1 LSCKRNP
8 GSHLKRNTF
17 ILFLLLLLFRL
28 ADLHS
33 QTLAVK
39 NDLLT
44 GALSSPNLSV
54 EVKLSDRFTLE
65 AGFHYNPFPAGG
77 DKRWKHWFVQ
87 PELRYWMCQPFGG
100 HFFGAHLMYGVYNAG
115 DMKLPLGLFKG
126 VRSSRYEGDFLGLG
140 VSYGYHF
147 ILSPRWSIETSLG
160 VGFLH
165 IGYERYRCLHC
176 GEQTGGGYK
185 NFIAPTRAAVS
196 LVYLIN

>member
-1 LSCKRNP
+1 M
-8 GSHLKRNTF
+8 KRNTF

-165 IGYERYRCLHC
+165 IGYERYHCLHC

>member
-1 LSCKRNP
+1 M
-8 GSHLKRNTF
+8 KRNTF

-39 NDLLT
+39 SDLLT

-115 DMKLPLGLFKG
+115 EMKLPLGLFKG

>member
-1 LSCKRNP
+1 M
-8 GSHLKRNTF
+8 KRNTF

-126 VRSSRYEGDFLGLG
+126 VRSSRYEGDFLGW
-140 VSYGYHF
+140 GY
-147 ILSPRWSIETSLG
+147 RTATTSSSRP
-160 VGFLH
+160 VGALRQASALDSC
-165 IGYERYRCLHC
+165 ISATSATAAC
-176 GEQTGGGYK
+176 
-185 NFIAPTRAAVS
+185 IAVS
-196 LVYLIN
+196 RPGRV

>member
-1 LSCKRNP
+1 M
-8 GSHLKRNTF
+8 KRNTF

-126 VRSSRYEGDFLGLG
+126 VRSSRYEGDFRGLG

-185 NFIAPTRAAVS
+185 NFIAPTRAAGS

>member
-1 LSCKRNP
+1 M
-8 GSHLKRNTF
+8 KRNTF

-39 NDLLT
+39 SDLLT

-196 LVYLIN
+196 LVYFIN

>member
-1 LSCKRNP
+1 M
-8 GSHLKRNTF
+8 KRNTF

-140 VSYGYHF
+140 VSYGYPF

>member
-1 LSCKRNP
+1 M
-8 GSHLKRNTF
+8 KRNTF

-176 GEQTGGGYK
+176 GEQTGGGDK

>member
-1 LSCKRNP
+1 M
-8 GSHLKRNTF
+8 KRNTF

-65 AGFHYNPFPAGG
+65 AGFHYNSFPAGG

>member
-1 LSCKRNP
+1 M
-8 GSHLKRNTF
+8 KRNTF

-165 IGYERYRCLHC
+165 IG
-176 GEQTGGGYK
+176 
-185 NFIAPTRAAVS
+185 
-196 LVYLIN
+196 

>member
-1 LSCKRNP
+1 M
-8 GSHLKRNTF
+8 KRNTF

-185 NFIAPTRAAVS
+185 SFIAPTRAAVS

>member
-1 LSCKRNP
+1 MSCKRNP
-8 GSHLKRNTF
+8 QKTFEKKYFHIAPVPAAVLPCRPAFPNPCLEERPADGSA
-17 ILFLLLLLFRL
+17 FLAQPFRGG
-28 ADLHS
+28 
-33 QTLAVK
+33 QTLRAV
-39 NDLLT
+39 
-44 GALSSPNLSV
+44 
-54 EVKLSDRFTLE
+54 TLE

-100 HFFGAHLMYGVYNAG
+100 HFFGAHLMYGVYNVG
-115 DMKLPLGLFKG
+115 GMKLPFGLFKG
-126 VRSSRYEGDFLGLG
+126 IRSSRYEGDFLGLG

-165 IGYERYRCLHC
+165 SGYERYRCLHC
-176 GEQTGGGYK
+176 GEQTGGGHK
-185 NFIAPTRAAVS
+185 NFIAPTRASVS

>member
-1 LSCKRNP
+1 M
-8 GSHLKRNTF
+8 KRNTF

-140 VSYGYHF
+140 Y
-147 ILSPRWSIETSLG
+147 RTATTSSSRP
-160 VGFLH
+160 VGALRQASALDSC
-165 IGYERYRCLHC
+165 ISATSATAAC
-176 GEQTGGGYK
+176 
-185 NFIAPTRAAVS
+185 IAVS
-196 LVYLIN
+196 RPGQV

>member
-1 LSCKRNP
+1 M
-8 GSHLKRNTF
+8 KRNTF

-39 NDLLT
+39 SDLLT

-54 EVKLSDRFTLE
+54 EDKLSDRFTLE

>member
-1 LSCKRNP
+1 M
-8 GSHLKRNTF
+8 KRNTF

-39 NDLLT
+39 SDLLT

-126 VRSSRYEGDFLGLG
+126 VRSSRYEGDFLALG
-140 VSYGYHF
+140 VSYAYHF

>member
-1 LSCKRNP
+1 M
-8 GSHLKRNTF
+8 KRNTF

-126 VRSSRYEGDFLGLG
+126 VRSSGYEGDFLGLG

-147 ILSPRWSIETSLG
+147 ILSPRRSIETSLG

>member
-1 LSCKRNP
+1 M
-8 GSHLKRNTF
+8 KRNTF

-39 NDLLT
+39 SDLLT

-140 VSYGYHF
+140 VPYGYHF

>member
-1 LSCKRNP
+1 M
-8 GSHLKRNTF
+8 KRNTF
-17 ILFLLLLLFRL
+17 ILVLLLLLFRL

-39 NDLLT
+39 SDLLT

>member
-1 LSCKRNP
+1 M
-8 GSHLKRNTF
+8 KRNTF

-39 NDLLT
+39 NVLLT

>member
-1 LSCKRNP
+1 
-8 GSHLKRNTF
+8 LKRNTF

-39 NDLLT
+39 SDLLT
-44 GALSSPNLSV
+44 GSLSSPNLSV

>member
-1 LSCKRNP
+1 M
-8 GSHLKRNTF
+8 KRNTF

-39 NDLLT
+39 SDLLT

-147 ILSPRWSIETSLG
+147 ILSPRWSIETSLD

-185 NFIAPTRAAVS
+185 NFIAPTRATASARPPHPVNS
-196 LVYLIN
+196 PP

>member
-1 LSCKRNP
+1 M
-8 GSHLKRNTF
+8 KRNTF

-39 NDLLT
+39 SDLLT

-54 EVKLSDRFTLE
+54 EVKLTDRFTLE

>member
-1 LSCKRNP
+1 M
-8 GSHLKRNTF
+8 KRNTF

-39 NDLLT
+39 SDLLT

>member
-1 LSCKRNP
+1 M
-8 GSHLKRNTF
+8 KRNTF

-39 NDLLT
+39 SDLLT

-185 NFIAPTRAAVS
+185 NFIAPTPGRGIAGILDKLRVGK
-196 LVYLIN
+196 

>member
-1 LSCKRNP
+1 M
-8 GSHLKRNTF
+8 KRNTF

-54 EVKLSDRFTLE
+54 EVKPSDRFTLE

>member
-1 LSCKRNP
+1 M
-8 GSHLKRNTF
+8 KRNTF
-17 ILFLLLLLFRL
+17 ILSLIMLLFCL

-33 QTLAVK
+33 QILAVK
-39 NDLLT
+39 SDLLT
-44 GALSSPNLSV
+44 GALSSPNFGV
-54 EVKLSDRFTLE
+54 EVKLSNRLTLE

-100 HFFGAHLMYGVYNAG
+100 HFFGAHLLYGVYNVG
-115 DMKLPLGLFKG
+115 GMKLPLGLFKG
-126 VRSSRYEGDFLGLG
+126 VRSSRYEGDLMGLG

-147 ILSPRWSIETSLG
+147 ILAPRWSIETSVG

-165 IGYERYRCLHC
+165 TGYERYRCLHC
-176 GEQTGGGYK
+176 GEQTGGEHK
-185 NFIAPTRAAVS
+185 NFIAPTRVAVS

>member
-39 NDLLT
+39 SDLLT

>member
-1 LSCKRNP
+1 M
-8 GSHLKRNTF
+8 KRNTF

-44 GALSSPNLSV
+44 GVLSSPNLSV

>member
-1 LSCKRNP
+1 M
-8 GSHLKRNTF
+8 KRNTF

-39 NDLLT
+39 SDLLT
-44 GALSSPNLSV
+44 VALSSPNLSV